1 MDKKIKIVRIATTPG
16 ALRTLLK
23 GQLNFISENGYE
35 VIGVSV
41 PNEVLDDVAEREGIR
56 TLGIKMSRSISLIN
70 DLISLI
76 SFYRLCKKEKPD
88 IVHSITPKAGLI
100 GMLGAKIAGVPIRMH
115 TFTGLIF
122 PSKKGLLRYI
132 LIKIDQLL
140 CWAATNIYPE
150 GDGVKQDLINY
161 KITKKQLNIIA
172 NGNINGVNLQY
183 FNTEFISNKEKSN
196 LKTKLGISENDFI
209 YLYVGR
215 ITRDKGINELIQA
228 FTMIKQENIK
238 NIKLIMVGNYDQKH
252 NTIRKSIYETM
263 RQDKDIIL
271 TGFQKDVRP
280 YYVIA
285 DLFTFPSYREGFPN
299 VVLQANAMELP
310 CLVTNING
318 SNEIIEEGVNG
329 TIIPIKDVHSLKA
342 AMITMLGNRGLL
354 NNMKQNCRKVVVDK
368 YDQNIVWEA
377 LIKEYKTLLT
387 TDIHS

>member
-252 NTIRKSIYETM
+252 NTIRNSIYETM